1 MLINSDNLK
10 TLGTG
15 FQAAFKRGLGQAAA
29 QRSLVA
35 TPVPS
40 STKSEEYGWLGKMPN
55 MREWLGD
62 RVIQNIKTHDYTI
75 KNRDWELTLGVDR
88 NDIEDDNVGVYTPL
102 FEEMGRSVEAHPE
115 QLVFELL
122 KAGFTTPCYDGQFF
136 FDTDHPVLDAAGA
149 EISVANTD
157 GGVGTPW
164 FLIDEIGR
172 AHV

>member
-1 MLINSDNLK
+1 MLINSGNLK

-102 FEEMGRSVEAHPE
+102 FEEAARSKRIPSSW
-115 QLVFELL
+115 
-122 KAGFTTPCYDGQFF
+122 C
-136 FDTDHPVLDAAGA
+136 
-149 EISVANTD
+149 SSC
-157 GGVGTPW
+157 
-164 FLIDEIGR
+164 
-172 AHV
+172 